1 MTSTPTPQS
10 RLVQRVLEAY
20 ARQLPVSEMTQ
31 ELGLTRYVIVDVL
44 RRKGLPHTNAKRGLP
59 YKSPKVPAEVRAEVI
74 RLFLD
79 EGLSQTAVSQRLAL
93 TRGQIAG
100 ILHRSRSVRSE
111 GAKRVSLHAPAKAK
125 AEPKKR
131 LRESGVSPTYPRVH
145 KTPTRA
151 YSKPTTTPFVM
162 RDVFVPAKIVKF
174 MDLQTTTCRWP
185 LLCGLNCDVPG
196 GVYCGA
202 ATQIGHSY
210 CSAHRALSLRVRVE

>member
-1 MTSTPTPQS
+1 MTSTSTPQS

-20 ARQLPVSEMTQ
+20 ARQLPVSEMIQ
-31 ELGLTRYVIVDVL
+31 ELGLTRDVIVDVL

-59 YKSPKVPAEVRAEVI
+59 YRSPTVTAEVRAEVI

-79 EGLSQTAVSQRLAL
+79 EGLSQTAVSQRLDL

-100 ILHRSRSVRSE
+100 ILHRSRSVRSD
-111 GAKRVSLHAPAKAK
+111 GAKRVSLHAPAKTK

-131 LRESGVSPTYPRVH
+131 LIGSGVPPAHPRVH
-145 KTPTRA
+145 KTPTRT
-151 YSKPTTTPFVM
+151 YSKPPPMPFVM
-162 RDVFVPAKIVKF
+162 RDVFVPTKIVKF
-174 MDLQTTTCRWP
+174 LDLQTTTCRWP
-185 LLCGLNCDVPG
+185 LLCGLDCDVPG

-210 CSAHRALSLRVRVE
+210 CSAHRALSLRARAE